1 MKISA
6 STKILRHL
14 THLPAPRNLSTF
26 WNYGSLLGICLGI
39 QLVTGIF
46 LAIHYVPQVSI
57 AFDSCI
63 HITRDVN
70 FGWALRNIHAN
81 GASLF
86 FICLY
91 LHIARG
97 IYFGSYWI
105 TGTWLVGI
113 LIFLLVIVTAFLG
126 YVLVWGQISFWA
138 ATVITRLL
146 SAIPAVGQD
155 LVQWI
160 WGDFSVRDATLR
172 RFFAFHFTLPFIIT
186 ALVVTHLALLHT
198 TGSSNPL
205 GINSDTTRIPFHPYY
220 TVKDVLGIFV
230 VLTLFI
236 ALNFLIPDLFAE
248 PDNFIPA
255 DPLVT
260 PAHIKPEWY
269 FLWVYALLRAVPHKL
284 GGVIV
289 LAAAI
294 IILFALPVLSKALGP
309 APTSTLWPLR
319 QFHFWALV
327 RIFALLTWLGSV
339 PAEPVY
345 TISAALVGGLFF
357 LVLLIIAALP
367 TPEDY
372 ALIWSK
378 FLIKIII
385 LIALIS

>member
-1 MKISA
+1 MTLPFL
-6 STKILRHL
+6 TKSIRLL

-26 WNYGSLLGICLGI
+26 WNFGSLLGLCLGI
-39 QLVTGIF
+39 QLATGIF
-46 LAIHYVPQVSI
+46 LAIHYVPQVDM

-70 FGWALRNIHAN
+70 FGWALRNFHAN

-91 LHIARG
+91 LHIGRRV
-97 IYFGSYWI
+97 YYGSYYM
-105 TGTWLVGI
+105 TGTWLIGV

-126 YVLVWGQISFWA
+126 YVLVWGQIRFWA
-138 ATVITRLL
+138 ATVITSLL
-146 SAIPAVGQD
+146 SAIPYVGQD

-172 RFFAFHFTLPFIIT
+172 RFFTFHFIIPFVVS

-205 GINSDTTRIPFHPYY
+205 GVNRDSSRIPFHPYY
-220 TVKDVLGIFV
+220 TIKDVLGIFI
-230 VLTLFI
+230 VLILFL
-236 ALNFLIPDLFAE
+236 ALNFLAPDLFAE

-289 LAAAI
+289 LVLAVLALA
-294 IILFALPVLSKALGP
+294 ALPAISKVLGT

-319 QFHFWALV
+319 QIHFWLLV
-327 RIFALLTWLGSV
+327 SVFLLLTWLGRV

-345 TISAALVGGLFF
+345 TAWAALIGRLFF
-357 LVLLIIAALP
+357 LILLIVAALP

-372 ALIWSK
+372 ALMWVK
-378 FLIKIII
+378 FFAKLV
-385 LIALIS
+385 LLFTLV

>member
-1 MKISA
+1 MSL
-6 STKILRHL
+6 SPLTKIVRHL
-14 THLPAPRNLSTF
+14 THLPAPRNLSTL
-26 WNYGSLLGICLGI
+26 WNFGSLLGICLGI
-39 QLVTGIF
+39 QLVTGLF
-46 LAIHYVPQVSI
+46 LAIHYVPEVSI

-81 GASLF
+81 GGSLF
-86 FICLY
+86 FLCLY

-97 IYFGSYWI
+97 IYYGSYSI
-105 TGTWLVGI
+105 TLTWLIGI
-113 LIFLLVIVTAFLG
+113 VIFLLVIVTAFLG

-138 ATVITRLL
+138 ATVITSLL
-146 SAIPAVGQD
+146 SAIPGVGQD

-160 WGDFSVRDATLR
+160 WGDFSVSDATLR
-172 RFFAFHFTLPFIIT
+172 RFFALHFTFPFIIS
-186 ALVVTHLALLHT
+186 ALAATHIALLHT

-205 GINSDTTRIPFHPYY
+205 GVNRDTTRIPFHPYY
-220 TVKDVLGIFV
+220 TVKDVLGAAI
-230 VLTLFI
+230 VLTLFL
-236 ALNFLIPDLFAE
+236 ALNFLAPDLFAE

-289 LAAAI
+289 LACAI
-294 IILFALPVLSKALGP
+294 LALIALPLLAKALGP
-309 APTSTLWPLR
+309 APTTTLWPLR
-319 QFHFWALV
+319 QIHFWLLV
-327 RIFALLTWLGSV
+327 NVFFLLTWLGSV
-339 PAEPVY
+339 PAEPTY
-345 TISAALVGGLFF
+345 TISAALIGALFF
-357 LVLLIIAALP
+357 LILIMLAALP

-378 FLIKIII
+378 FTLKLLILLLFI
-385 LIALIS
+385 

>member
-1 MKISA
+1 MTPSPL
-6 STKILRHL
+6 TKSIRLL

-26 WNYGSLLGICLGI
+26 WNFGSLLGLCLGI

-46 LAIHYVPQVSI
+46 LAIHYVPQVNI

-70 FGWALRNIHAN
+70 FGWAIRNFHAN

-86 FICLY
+86 FMCLY

-97 IYFGSYWI
+97 VYYGSYSI
-105 TGTWLVGI
+105 TGTWLIGI
-113 LIFLLVIVTAFLG
+113 LIFLLVIITAFLG
-126 YVLVWGQISFWA
+126 YVLVWGQIRFWA
-138 ATVITRLL
+138 ATVITSLL
-146 SAIPAVGQD
+146 SAIPYLGQD

-160 WGDFSVRDATLR
+160 WGDFSVSDATLR
-172 RFFAFHFTLPFIIT
+172 RFFTFHFALPFIIS

-205 GINSDTTRIPFHPYY
+205 GVNRDATRIPFHPYY
-220 TVKDVLGIFV
+220 TIKDILGIFI
-230 VLTLFI
+230 VLTLFL
-236 ALNFLIPDLFAE
+236 AVNFLAPDIFAE

-269 FLWVYALLRAVPHKL
+269 FLWVYALLRAIPHKL

-289 LAAAI
+289 LVLAVLALA
-294 IILFALPVLSKALGP
+294 ALPAIAKLLGP
-309 APTSTLWPLR
+309 NPTTTLWPLR
-319 QFHFWALV
+319 QLHFWALISV
-327 RIFALLTWLGSV
+327 FALLTWLGSV

-345 TISAALVGGLFF
+345 TAWAALIGALFF
-357 LVLLIIAALP
+357 LILLIIAALP

-372 ALIWSK
+372 GIIWTK
-378 FLIKIII
+378 FLTKLAI
-385 LIALIS
+385 LLTMV

>member
-1 MKISA
+1 MTLPFL
-6 STKILRHL
+6 TKSIRLL

-26 WNYGSLLGICLGI
+26 WNFGSLLGLCLGI
-39 QLVTGIF
+39 QLATGIF
-46 LAIHYVPQVSI
+46 LAIHYVPQVSM

-70 FGWALRNIHAN
+70 FGWALRNFHAN

-86 FICLY
+86 FVCLY
-91 LHIARG
+91 LHIGRG
-97 IYFGSYWI
+97 VYYGSYYM
-105 TGTWLVGI
+105 TGTWLIGV

-138 ATVITRLL
+138 ATVITSLL
-146 SAIPAVGQD
+146 SAIPYVGQD

-172 RFFAFHFTLPFIIT
+172 RFFTFHFIMPFVVS

-205 GINSDTTRIPFHPYY
+205 GVNRDTSRIPFHPYY
-220 TVKDVLGIFV
+220 TIKDVLGIFI
-230 VLTLFI
+230 VLVLFL
-236 ALNFLIPDLFAE
+236 ALNFLAPDLFAE

-289 LAAAI
+289 LLLAVLALA
-294 IILFALPVLSKALGP
+294 ALPAMSKILGT

-319 QFHFWALV
+319 QIHFWLLV
-327 RIFALLTWLGSV
+327 SVFFLLTWLGSV

-345 TISAALVGGLFF
+345 TAWAALIGSLFF
-357 LVLLIIAALP
+357 LIILIIAALP

-372 ALIWSK
+372 ALIWTK
-378 FLIKIII
+378 FLVK
-385 LIALIS
+385 LLLLFTLT

>member
-1 MKISA
+1 MTPSPL
-6 STKILRHL
+6 TKSIRLL

-26 WNYGSLLGICLGI
+26 WNFGSLLGLCLGI
-39 QLVTGIF
+39 QLATGIF
-46 LAIHYVPQVSI
+46 LAIHYVPQVGM

-70 FGWALRNIHAN
+70 FGWAIRNFHAN

-97 IYFGSYWI
+97 VYYGSYSI
-105 TGTWLVGI
+105 TGTWLIGI

-138 ATVITRLL
+138 ATVITSLL
-146 SAIPAVGQD
+146 SAIPYVGQD

-160 WGDFSVRDATLR
+160 WGDFSVSDATLR
-172 RFFAFHFTLPFIIT
+172 RFFTFHFTLPFIIL

-205 GINSDTTRIPFHPYY
+205 GVNRDATRIPFHPYY
-220 TVKDVLGIFV
+220 TIKDVLGIFI
-230 VLTLFI
+230 VLTLFLI
-236 ALNFLIPDLFAE
+236 LNFLAPDIFAE

-289 LAAAI
+289 LVLAV
-294 IILFALPVLSKALGP
+294 FALAALPAIAKLLGP
-309 APTSTLWPLR
+309 NPTSTLWPLR
-319 QFHFWALV
+319 QLHFWLLISV
-327 RIFALLTWLGSV
+327 FALLTWLGSV

-345 TISAALVGGLFF
+345 TAWAALIGGLFF
-357 LVLLIIAALP
+357 LLLLIIAALP

-372 ALIWSK
+372 AIIWTK
-378 FLIKIII
+378 FIIKLTI
-385 LIALIS
+385 LFSVV

>member
-1 MKISA
+1 MG
-6 STKILRHL
+6 RGVY
-14 THLPAPRNLSTF
+14 
-26 WNYGSLLGICLGI
+26 YGS
-39 QLVTGIF
+39 
-46 LAIHYVPQVSI
+46 Y
-57 AFDSCI
+57 
-63 HITRDVN
+63 
-70 FGWALRNIHAN
+70 
-81 GASLF
+81 
-86 FICLY
+86 Y
-91 LHIARG
+91 
-97 IYFGSYWI
+97 I
-105 TGTWLVGI
+105 TGTWLIGV

-126 YVLVWGQISFWA
+126 YVLVWGQIRFWA

-146 SAIPAVGQD
+146 SAIPYIGQD

-172 RFFAFHFTLPFIIT
+172 RFFTFHFIIPFVVS

-205 GINSDTTRIPFHPYY
+205 GVNSDASRIPFHPYY
-220 TVKDVLGIFV
+220 TIKDVLGIFI
-230 VLTLFI
+230 VLILFL
-236 ALNFLIPDLFAE
+236 ALNFLAPDLFAE

-289 LAAAI
+289 LVLAVLALA
-294 IILFALPVLSKALGP
+294 ALPAISKLLGT

-319 QFHFWALV
+319 QIHFWLLV
-327 RIFALLTWLGSV
+327 RVFLLLTWLGRV

-345 TISAALVGGLFF
+345 TAWAALIGRLFF
-357 LVLLIIAALP
+357 LILLIIAALP

-372 ALIWSK
+372 ALIWVK
-378 FLIKIII
+378 FFMKLG
-385 LIALIS
+385 LLFAFV